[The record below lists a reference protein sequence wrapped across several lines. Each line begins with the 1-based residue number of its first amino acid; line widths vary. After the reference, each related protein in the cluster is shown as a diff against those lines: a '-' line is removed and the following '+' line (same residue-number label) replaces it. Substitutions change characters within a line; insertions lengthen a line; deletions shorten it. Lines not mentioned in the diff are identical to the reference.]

1 VRVQYISMM
10 RQYHALLATSVIVL
24 ICAVLFSRYFFHVQ
38 VKAKDTTFGKEYGL
52 TLTDYSGK
60 DVHLFDYRRKV
71 LIAYA
76 WASWC
81 PYCGAELQDLASLKK
96 SYGDSIAIVAINRG
110 EPLPVAKSFTDRLQD
125 TGGIVFLLDPSDS
138 FFKEIGGYAMPE
150 MVFIDAG
157 GAISSHQRGPIQ
169 ISDVDAKIK
178 ELLK

>member
-1 VRVQYISMM
+1 MM
-10 RQYHALLATSVIVL
+10 RTQQSLLATSIL
-24 ICAVLFSRYFFHVQ
+24 LLLFAILFSRFFFHVQ
-38 VKAKDTTFGKEYGL
+38 VNKAKDTSFGKEYGL

-60 DVHLFDYRRKV
+60 SVHLFDYRRKV

-81 PYCGAELQDLASLKK
+81 PYCGAELQDLAHLKNT
-96 SYGDSIAIVAINRG
+96 YGDSLAIVAINRG
-110 EPLPVAKSFTDRLQD
+110 EPLPVAKAFTDHLQN
-125 TGGIVFLLDPSDS
+125 TGGLVFLIDPSDS

-157 GAISSHQRGPIQ
+157 GAISYHQRGPIQ
-169 ISDVDAKIK
+169 IADVDAKIK